1 MMTVR
6 VRRGFYRNRAP
17 ECEYDIPDAD
27 IESIGEL
34 PAVFGL

>member
-6 VRRGFYRNRAP
+6 LRQGFFRNRAA
-17 ECEYDIPDAD
+17 ESEFDIPDAD
-27 IESIGEL
+27 IESIGDL